1 MLETILFAVFALTAV
16 ICALGVVFHRN
27 PVHCALLLVGV
38 LLALSGLFILLNA
51 QFIAALQVI
60 VYAGAIMVLFLF
72 VLMLLNFRQDTDVL
86 TPGAAKGFG
95 FLFAMLV
102 FVELLWTALSPR
114 GGEGG
119 APLPA
124 AAVPADFGSPAAIG
138 RILYTTWL
146 YPFEITSILLLVAV
160 IGAVI
165 LAKRKFVG

>member
-1 MLETILFAVFALTAV
+1 MALELILFAFFALVA
-16 ICALGVVFHRN
+16 ILCALGVVFHRN

-38 LLALSGLFILLNA
+38 LLSLSGLFILLNA

-72 VLMLLNFRQDTDVL
+72 VLMLLNFRGDSSVL
-86 TPGAAKGFG
+86 SPGAAKGFG
-95 FLFAMLV
+95 FLFGLLV
-102 FVELLWTALSPR
+102 MVELLWTALSPN

-119 APLPA
+119 GMPPA
-124 AAVPADFGSPAAIG
+124 AALPPDFGSPAAIG

-160 IGAVI
+160 IGAVV
-165 LAKRKFVG
+165 LAKRKFA